1 MSLKEDSKSR
11 NIYRHQKEKPWHK
24 LLTWPQPKLKF
35 GFKITGEFFIV
46 QVTVCWRYIL
56 IMRSTDLKSL
66 RYKMKRSSKGSSE
79 KSSNG
84 DESPNHSD
92 ESESPQRLS
101 QSGTPTLS
109 TQMTAF
115 QSDNNSSPSIEII
128 PSNEE
133 QVRHLRL
140 SQSLKSI
147 WASVQTR

>member
-1 MSLKEDSKSR
+1 
-11 NIYRHQKEKPWHK
+11 
-24 LLTWPQPKLKF
+24 
-35 GFKITGEFFIV
+35 
-46 QVTVCWRYIL
+46 
-56 IMRSTDLKSL
+56 
-66 RYKMKRSSKGSSE
+66 MKRSSKGSSE

-109 TQMTAF
+109 NQMTAF

-133 QVRHLRL
+133 QVRYIKLSPTFCPNPKLIFTQFLAYKYSYDRRKFKFIEFKWNCSCSNWIQYSSQFSRYNPTPNHHAPNVPTITHLPKFWQGFL
-140 SQSLKSI
+140 PE
-147 WASVQTR
+147 

>member
-1 MSLKEDSKSR
+1 
-11 NIYRHQKEKPWHK
+11 
-24 LLTWPQPKLKF
+24 
-35 GFKITGEFFIV
+35 
-46 QVTVCWRYIL
+46 
-56 IMRSTDLKSL
+56 MRSTDLDSF

-109 TQMTAF
+109 SQMTAF

-133 QVRHLRL
+133 QVRYL
-140 SQSLKSI
+140 SLNQSPKSTR
-147 WASVQTR
+147 ASVLTQ

>member
-1 MSLKEDSKSR
+1 
-11 NIYRHQKEKPWHK
+11 
-24 LLTWPQPKLKF
+24 
-35 GFKITGEFFIV
+35 
-46 QVTVCWRYIL
+46 
-56 IMRSTDLKSL
+56 
-66 RYKMKRSSKGSSE
+66 MKRSSKGSSE

-109 TQMTAF
+109 NQMTAF

-133 QVRHLRL
+133 QVRYIKPNPPKTQNWSKPYPIFSLR
-140 SQSLKSI
+140 
-147 WASVQTR
+147 VQL

>member
-1 MSLKEDSKSR
+1 
-11 NIYRHQKEKPWHK
+11 
-24 LLTWPQPKLKF
+24 
-35 GFKITGEFFIV
+35 
-46 QVTVCWRYIL
+46 
-56 IMRSTDLKSL
+56 
-66 RYKMKRSSKGSSE
+66 MKRSSKGSSE

-109 TQMTAF
+109 NQMTAF

-133 QVRHLRL
+133 QVRYKANPLFCPAPKTDKKLTEFLAYEYSYDWRKFKFFEFKWNRSCSNWLQYSSQFTRYNPTPNHHAPNVPTITHLPKFWQDFL
-140 SQSLKSI
+140 PE
-147 WASVQTR
+147 

>member
-1 MSLKEDSKSR
+1 
-11 NIYRHQKEKPWHK
+11 
-24 LLTWPQPKLKF
+24 
-35 GFKITGEFFIV
+35 
-46 QVTVCWRYIL
+46 
-56 IMRSTDLKSL
+56 
-66 RYKMKRSSKGSSE
+66 MKRSSKGSSE

-109 TQMTAF
+109 NQMTAF

-133 QVRHLRL
+133 QVRYIKLSLTLPKPKTDVYPIFSLR
-140 SQSLKSI
+140 
-147 WASVQTR
+147 VQL

>member
-1 MSLKEDSKSR
+1 MSSKEDSKSR

-24 LLTWPQPKLKF
+24 LLTWPRHKLKF
-35 GFKITGEFFIV
+35 GFKITGKFSLKV
-46 QVTVCWRYIL
+46 QVTVCCKNFL
-56 IMRSTDLKSL
+56 LMRSTDLDSF

-109 TQMTAF
+109 SQMTAF

-133 QVRHLRL
+133 QVRYLSL
-140 SQSLKSI
+140 SQSPN
-147 WASVQTR
+147 QTGHLF

>member
-1 MSLKEDSKSR
+1 
-11 NIYRHQKEKPWHK
+11 
-24 LLTWPQPKLKF
+24 
-35 GFKITGEFFIV
+35 
-46 QVTVCWRYIL
+46 
-56 IMRSTDLKSL
+56 
-66 RYKMKRSSKGSSE
+66 MKRSSKGSSE

-109 TQMTAF
+109 NQMTAF

-133 QVRHLRL
+133 QVRYIKPNPKLTFTQFLAYEYNYDRRKFKFIEFKWNCSCSNWIQYSSQFSRYNPTPNHHAPNVPTITHLPKFWQGFL
-140 SQSLKSI
+140 PE
-147 WASVQTR
+147 

>member
-1 MSLKEDSKSR
+1 
-11 NIYRHQKEKPWHK
+11 
-24 LLTWPQPKLKF
+24 
-35 GFKITGEFFIV
+35 
-46 QVTVCWRYIL
+46 
-56 IMRSTDLKSL
+56 
-66 RYKMKRSSKGSSE
+66 MKRSSKGSSE

-133 QVRHLRL
+133 QVVTPVIKIPSLA
-140 SQSLKSI
+140 QSRPGL
-147 WASVQTR
+147 QG